1 MLNKIEN
8 VKISASPNPENLAV
22 NCIRVEIEENKLKL
36 ISSDTYRLT
45 YIEEDLEE
53 SQRNKENLSL
63 SIPLKT
69 IDGLIKIMTLID
81 EEMIVV

>member
-1 MLNKIEN
+1 M
-8 VKISASPNPENLAV
+8 
-22 NCIRVEIEENKLKL
+22 EIEENKLKL

-69 IDGLIKIMTLID
+69 IDGLIKIMKLID
-81 EEMIVV
+81 EEKM